1 MSYHIDINRFR
12 HWLDKAQLALVSKN
26 KVRKDLWTDF
36 GDVILFDEGDNTIPI
51 SSSEFT
57 TIQSFLQTEGRS
69 EAISNDSMLNWI
81 TMLHELRRKLNKESG
96 IRSAYQSEEEE
107 ELPPPK
113 KDTSEAKK
121 EAEKGTDKGPVI
133 HQQQ

>member
-1 MSYHIDINRFR
+1 MSYHIDITRFR
-12 HWLDKAQLALVSKN
+12 QWLDKAQLALVSKN

-107 ELPPPK
+107 ELPPPPK
-113 KDTSEAKK
+113 PKASDAKQ
-121 EAEKGTDKGPVI
+121 EAEKAADKGPVI
-133 HQQQ
+133 HT